1 MESWGEFQ
9 EFPTGSLSF
18 MPVYGSHVQIRG
30 GAVCLL
36 PVVDFQPVMSKVY
49 RGLF

>member
-9 EFPTGSLSF
+9 EFPTGSVSF
-18 MPVYGSHVQIRG
+18 LPVFGSHVQIQG
-30 GAVCLL
+30 GAFRLL
-36 PVVDFQPVMSKVY
+36 HVVDFQPVMSKVY